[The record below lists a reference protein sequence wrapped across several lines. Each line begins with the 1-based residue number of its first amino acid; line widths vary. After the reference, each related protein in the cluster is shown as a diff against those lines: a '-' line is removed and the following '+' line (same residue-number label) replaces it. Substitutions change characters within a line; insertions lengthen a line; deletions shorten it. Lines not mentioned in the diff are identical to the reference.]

1 MGTNPNYLLATPAWR
16 IELKKR
22 LLNTL
27 TVWGAID
34 ATICLVVFTVAAID
48 SYKTYK
54 TVKSFDW
61 KLPEI
66 EIPEIRIPRPDAL
79 GKAFT
84 SEVW

>member
-1 MGTNPNYLLATPAWR
+1 M
-16 IELKKR
+16 KKR
-22 LLNTL
+22 FLKAL
-27 TVWGAID
+27 TIWGGID
-34 ATICLVVFTVAAID
+34 ATICLVVLTVAAID

-54 TVKSFDW
+54 AVKSFDW

-66 EIPEIRIPRPDAL
+66 EIPEIQIPRPGPL